1 MTKKIFLSIFL
12 TASMVLLVSFSL
24 VLGILYKYFTNVSA
38 KELKS
43 EINLASVGVESEGKN
58 YLELLDKSTAR
69 VTWINSDGTVLF
81 ENSGTEASKMENHI
95 EREEVQKALKTGY
108 GESQRYSSTVFEKS
122 LYAAKKLSDGT
133 ILRMSLS
140 QYSIASLVVGM
151 IQPILILV
159 AVAIIFSAFMAT
171 RLSARVVKPLNEIN
185 LEHPEENEGYDEISP
200 LLSRIRFQQNEI
212 KSKEEE
218 ISRTKEETDVI
229 LENMTEGIILIY
241 KNGEIMSMNSSAK
254 KLLSLHG
261 DYTGKNILT
270 ATRDPVIQSL
280 FSEALEGRKA
290 EKTLPLSAGIYQ
302 ISAAPIFEGS
312 KEKTVRGAAVV
323 MYDVTEREKAEE
335 ERREFSA
342 NVSHE
347 LKTPLHVI
355 SGYAELIKNGLAK
368 ESDITSFS
376 QKIYSESQ
384 RMTQL
389 VDDIISL
396 SHLDEGARDMEW
408 QQVNLFTLAD
418 ECAKRLSTEAES
430 MQVSVK
436 VSGEQQSVQG
446 IAPLLQ
452 NAIYNLVDNAIKYN
466 KKGGS
471 VNVEISEK
479 GKEALIC
486 VKDTGI
492 GIPEKDQRRVFE
504 RFYRVDK
511 SHSRAIG
518 GTGLG
523 LSIVKHAV
531 LVHHG
536 KITLESKEGEGSQFT
551 ISLPLERKLV

>member
-12 TASMVLLVSFSL
+12 TASLVLVVSFSL
-24 VLGILYKYFTNVSA
+24 VLGILYEYFTTLSA
-38 KELKS
+38 KELKT
-43 EINLASVGVESEGKN
+43 EISLASLGVESSGKN
-58 YLELLDKSTAR
+58 YLDSLDKNLSR
-69 VTWINSDGTVLF
+69 ITWIDCDGTVLF
-81 ENSGTEASKMENHI
+81 ENSGTEAEKMENHL
-95 EREEVQKALKTGY
+95 EREEVQKALKNGY

-133 ILRMSLS
+133 ILRMSVSL
-140 QYSIASLVVGM
+140 YSIASLALGM
-151 IQPILILV
+151 IQPILILFAAALILS
-159 AVAIIFSAFMAT
+159 AVMAS
-171 RLSARVVKPLNEIN
+171 RLSARVVKPLNEID

-212 KSKEEE
+212 KSKEKE

-254 KLLSLHG
+254 KLLSLND

-270 ATRDPVIQSL
+270 ATRDPMIQNL
-280 FSEALEGRKA
+280 FSEALEGKKA
-290 EKTLPLSAGIYQ
+290 EKTLSISSGIYQ
-302 ISAAPIFEGS
+302 ISAAPIFEGTEEN
-312 KEKTVRGAAVV
+312 KVRGAAVV
-323 MYDVTEREKAEE
+323 MYDVTEKEKSEE

-355 SGYAELIKNGLAK
+355 SGYAELMKDGLAK
-368 ESDITSFS
+368 EGDISSFS

-384 RMTQL
+384 RMVQL

-396 SHLDEGARDMEW
+396 SHLDEGAKDMEW
-408 QQVNLFTLAD
+408 QKVNLLAIAD
-418 ECAKRLSTEAES
+418 ECAKRLSSEAEA
-430 MQVSVK
+430 MNVSVN
-436 VSGEQQSVQG
+436 VSGEETVVQG
-446 IAPLLQ
+446 ISPLLQ
-452 NAIYNLVDNAIKYN
+452 NAIYNLLDNAIKYN
-466 KKGGS
+466 KKGG
-471 VNVEISEK
+471 NVSIEISK
-479 GKEALIC
+479 KDKDAVIC
-486 VKDTGI
+486 IKDTGI
-492 GIPEKDQRRVFE
+492 GIPKEDQRRVFE

-536 KITLESKEGEGSQFT
+536 KINLTSEEGTGTEFT
-551 ISLPLERKLV
+551 VSLPL